1 MVQCG
6 RHRDEGDHPVAAL
19 TDSGDLRLPCRG
31 TWRDLGRVVVD
42 DESRAWSPTPPP
54 VDPVWAPSA
63 QADAAAQFDVSAVAT
78 ADKIAAESV
87 EISAF
92 DVETGR
98 RLSELAAA
106 LRSPEGRMRWSEVDL
121 RRVFST
127 ERIAL
132 QQARKEVGSSQ
143 LGIIRKIDLIRNVLV
158 LVPIFLTWFAL
169 AEASR
174 AYARFI
180 AANPDEISKPFLLLW
195 ENRFGGEASP
205 LAPTFSFIALID
217 AVLLAIIIGLTLF
230 SHGRREARE
239 DEIEHRAVANV
250 RRLDNLI
257 GEASLILSLDKAS
270 RPSPIAVGAERIAD
284 RFDRTSQEVVTRL
297 RVEQD
302 RIEHLAATREREFS
316 DFSVFAS
323 GLRAGGET
331 IQQALVELRAVTVG
345 LQAAL
350 GDLTSEVSV
359 TTDQGRTLL
368 LALQGLERL
377 TSSNVQSDQALTR
390 QIAIAAETLTDA
402 AEKAIANADSAAQA
416 GRVATDA
423 GRAIAEVAQMITE
436 SQSRMEQTIRSAN
449 DANSRVAETLSAAT
463 IGMADIGRA
472 NNDYLTAIRTLM
484 TQQETIGK
492 NLTSIANQLGTLV
505 SETAKRQE
513 AASRENTETIS
524 RLGEVAS
531 QLDRLLRAGSSGGDR
546 S

>member
-31 TWRDLGRVVVD
+31 ALRDLGRVVVD